1 MKSLD
6 DMKLIVWFI
15 VLCNLLFGNQKV
27 YSQAGELDPTF
38 GTGGKVSVDFSNVR
52 DEAFT
57 IKVQNDQKLVIA
69 GLSKESGNN
78 DFSLTRLNP
87 DGSMDNLFG
96 YNGKL
101 VHSLGQYSDFISD
114 IGFQSDGK
122 IIAIGNSSTINTA
135 SEVE

>member
-57 IKVQNDQKLVIA
+57 IKVQKMLI
-69 GLSKESGNN
+69 L
-78 DFSLTRLNP
+78 
-87 DGSMDNLFG
+87 
-96 YNGKL
+96 
-101 VHSLGQYSDFISD
+101 
-114 IGFQSDGK
+114 
-122 IIAIGNSSTINTA
+122 
-135 SEVE
+135 